1 MKKHAISPIQF
12 APALLTAVALIAC
25 STVALGQSA
34 SENQKKV
41 QTGKSAP
48 APAPAPSKGTLDTS
62 GTLPSAEE
70 IFAKAIAASGGAD
83 LIRMQTSRTQTGA
96 IEMPAQ
102 SLKGT
107 IVTKSVDPNMLLIE
121 TEIPG
126 FGKIRQGVNGTTGW
140 TIDPM
145 RGASIM
151 SPEEISRVLRESSIA
166 AELNPAMGCDA
177 PTVEG
182 KITFAGAP
190 CYQVKLKCGKDES
203 TRFYNIESGHMIGS
217 SGKVNTQMGEI
228 EVTTTYKNFEAFS
241 GRTIAKVQDNSMMG
255 QTQVL
260 TINAVEFTPIDP
272 AVFALPPEIQA
283 LVNAAKNP
291 APATPTSPATPTA
304 PTAPTN
310 PAKPAKK

>member
-1 MKKHAISPIQF
+1 MKQNETFSIQF
-12 APALLTAVALIAC
+12 VPALLSAVALIAC
-25 STVALGQSA
+25 SSAALGQSA
-34 SENQKKV
+34 NQNQK
-41 QTGKSAP
+41 TAP
-48 APAPAPSKGTLDTS
+48 SLKLPAAPAPSKGTLDAS
-62 GTLPSAEE
+62 GTMPSAEE
-70 IFAKAIAASGGAD
+70 IFAKAVAASGGAD
-83 LIRMQTSRTQTGA
+83 LIRMQTARTQTGT

-107 IVTKSVDPNMLLIE
+107 IVTKSVDPSMLLIE

-126 FGKIRQGVNGTTGW
+126 FGKIRQGVNGATGW
-140 TIDPM
+140 SIDPM

-151 SPEEISRVLRESSIA
+151 SPEELKRVLRESSIA
-166 AELNPAMGCDA
+166 AELNPAMGCDT
-177 PTVEG
+177 PIVEG

-190 CYQVKLKCGKDES
+190 CYQVKLKCGADES
-203 TRFYNIESGHMIGS
+203 TRFYSIESGHMVGS
-217 SGKVNTQMGEI
+217 SAKVNTQMGEI

-255 QTQVL
+255 QTQIL
-260 TINAVEFTPIDP
+260 NISAVEFSPIDP

-304 PTAPTN
+304 PTT